1 MGGSRSP
8 FCLIPNQV
16 SQSTMGS
23 AVMGV
28 GTICGMI
35 SEAMKKELLG
45 GGYVQADET
54 TVPVQSGRTKGK
66 NWQGCR
72 DRCE

>member
-1 MGGSRSP
+1 
-8 FCLIPNQV
+8 
-16 SQSTMGS
+16 MGS